1 MATSDTT
8 KTLFGVEKD
17 NFQKDLTIKC
27 PINFLGIN
35 LKVAIFAKKNL
46 NNHIQLSLC
55 IFKYFKTLIRH

>member
-27 PINFLGIN
+27 PINFLGIQR
-35 LKVAIFAKKNL
+35 KVAIFVGMNQ
-46 NNHIQLSLC
+46 NNYSTFAC
-55 IFKYFKTLIRH
+55 ILKH

>member
-27 PINFLGIN
+27 PINFL
-35 LKVAIFAKKNL
+35 
-46 NNHIQLSLC
+46 
-55 IFKYFKTLIRH
+55 